1 MLEAAWAP
9 PSTIARDV
17 KRIIRP
23 HTNCYSVVAVF
34 IVFLR
39 AKIYPRDA
47 EPRVRPRASLR
58 GGLRP
63 RIERS

>member
-39 AKIYPRDA
+39 AKIYPAIREMTDRSTFPEA
-47 EPRVRPRASLR
+47 FRVQYAAPS
-58 GGLRP
+58 
-63 RIERS
+63 

>member
-39 AKIYPRDA
+39 AKIYPA
-47 EPRVRPRASLR
+47 A
-58 GGLRP
+58 
-63 RIERS
+63 RIYAR